1 MIVNDFDVGDIMF
14 YILDCNGYNIGFFEM
29 DLLNGDVYLGWDFD
43 CDVGYLEI
51 ILCNVMVWDKGGLI
65 VVSSL
70 IIIIDDVNDN
80 ILIFEFLVF
89 MFYFDFL
96 DLIGICVGDVILL
109 VIDNDVL
116 VFFSSVRYN
125 VDMIVFGMWSIVNW
139 NYSFIICYLL
149 KWIYLVLVYWY
160 FILYFLL
167 GNDYFVVD
175 VEGNIIVNSDL
186 LLKFLWLEIID
197 FKFIVR
203 DFGGLFVIFI
213 VFIIFLGVSLYLI
226 YF

>member
-1 MIVNDFDVGDIMF
+1 
-14 YILDCNGYNIGFFEM
+14 
-29 DLLNGDVYLGWDFD
+29 
-43 CDVGYLEI
+43 
-51 ILCNVMVWDKGGLI
+51 MVLI
-65 VVSSL
+65 
-70 IIIIDDVNDN
+70 
-80 ILIFEFLVF
+80 
-89 MFYFDFL
+89 
-96 DLIGICVGDVILL
+96 
-109 VIDNDVL
+109 
-116 VFFSSVRYN
+116 
-125 VDMIVFGMWSIVNW
+125 
-139 NYSFIICYLL
+139 
-149 KWIYLVLVYWY
+149 KWY

-175 VEGNIIVNSDL
+175 MEGNIIVNNDL

>member
-1 MIVNDFDVGDIMF
+1 M
-14 YILDCNGYNIGFFEM
+14 
-29 DLLNGDVYLGWDFD
+29 
-43 CDVGYLEI
+43 
-51 ILCNVMVWDKGGLI
+51 
-65 VVSSL
+65 
-70 IIIIDDVNDN
+70 
-80 ILIFEFLVF
+80 
-89 MFYFDFL
+89 
-96 DLIGICVGDVILL
+96 
-109 VIDNDVL
+109 VL
-116 VFFSSVRYN
+116 V
-125 VDMIVFGMWSIVNW
+125 
-139 NYSFIICYLL
+139 
-149 KWIYLVLVYWY
+149 KWY

-175 VEGNIIVNSDL
+175 MEGNIIVNNDL

>member
-1 MIVNDFDVGDIMF
+1 M
-14 YILDCNGYNIGFFEM
+14 
-29 DLLNGDVYLGWDFD
+29 
-43 CDVGYLEI
+43 
-51 ILCNVMVWDKGGLI
+51 
-65 VVSSL
+65 
-70 IIIIDDVNDN
+70 
-80 ILIFEFLVF
+80 
-89 MFYFDFL
+89 
-96 DLIGICVGDVILL
+96 
-109 VIDNDVL
+109 VL
-116 VFFSSVRYN
+116 V
-125 VDMIVFGMWSIVNW
+125 
-139 NYSFIICYLL
+139 
-149 KWIYLVLVYWY
+149 KWY

-175 VEGNIIVNSDL
+175 LEGNIIVNNDL